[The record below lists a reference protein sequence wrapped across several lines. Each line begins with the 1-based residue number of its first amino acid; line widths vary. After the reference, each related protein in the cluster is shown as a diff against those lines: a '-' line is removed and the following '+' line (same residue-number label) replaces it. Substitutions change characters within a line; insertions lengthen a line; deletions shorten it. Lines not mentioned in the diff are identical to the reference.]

1 MYDICAVLI
10 ASMTMPSPGRTYN
23 VVDDDP
29 APRGEVA
36 EFARQLLGTVRT
48 GTQGPGESPGG
59 ALGSEGAEVAEP
71 AAGVAGAGAGTG
83 GSSSSGGNAGSESRG
98 VDAGKKDS
106 GDEGSGTGA
115 GAGVGGGGMRGR
127 RSEGAG
133 ALEEKRVR
141 NGRIKEELGVV
152 LRYPTYREG
161 VEAIARG
168 EAWPLGPRDLEVL

>member
-1 MYDICAVLI
+1 
-10 ASMTMPSPGRTYN
+10 MTKPSPGRTYN

-36 EFARQLLGTVRT
+36 EYARQLLGSVRP
-48 GTQGPGESPGG
+48 GTQGPGDSIGG
-59 ALGSEGAEVAEP
+59 AVGSAVAEVAEP
-71 AAGVAGAGAGTG
+71 AAGVVGAMAVTG
-83 GSSSSGGNAGSESRG
+83 GSSSSGGRVGSEDRG
-98 VDAGKKDS
+98 VSKGKEDN
-106 GDEGSGTGA
+106 GDEGSGP
-115 GAGVGGGGMRGR
+115 GVGGGGPKGR

-133 ALEEKRVR
+133 VLEEKRVR

-168 EAWPLGPRDLEVL
+168 EAWPLGPQDLQVL